1 MTHMGKKR
9 SILVGKSNRHTP
21 LAVERKYRNRAHRK
35 KRVCSNWIYV
45 VHNLDKFCAVLNMVM
60 NLWVSLNIGNFLTGI

>member
-1 MTHMGKKR
+1 MAHMGKKR

-35 KRVCSNWIYV
+35 ERVCSNWIHV
-45 VHNLDKFCAVLNMVM
+45 VHNLD
-60 NLWVSLNIGNFLTGI
+60 